1 MNTVGGGAREVGS
14 AKQRG
19 VGLVE
24 VMVAVLVFAVGLLG
38 IAALQATALKN
49 SQSSLERS
57 QAVIHTYGILD
68 SMRANLVA
76 ARAGQYDTGGMR
88 CAAGDPD
95 SGSLADRDIARW
107 LTSMQQG
114 SAGVDSSGS
123 LGADACGQIQCVL
136 ATQYCTITVR
146 WNDVRGLEG
155 EAQQEFSTETRI

>member
-1 MNTVGGGAREVGS
+1 MITPRCA
-14 AKQRG
+14 AALQKG

-24 VMVAVLVFAVGLLG
+24 VMIAVLVFAVGLLG

-76 ARAGQYDTGGMR
+76 ARAGQYDTGGMQ

-95 SGSLADRDIARW
+95 AGTLAQRDVARW
-107 LTSMQQG
+107 LTSMQTG
-114 SAGVDSSGS
+114 GM
-123 LGADACGQIQCVL
+123 GADACGQIQCVL